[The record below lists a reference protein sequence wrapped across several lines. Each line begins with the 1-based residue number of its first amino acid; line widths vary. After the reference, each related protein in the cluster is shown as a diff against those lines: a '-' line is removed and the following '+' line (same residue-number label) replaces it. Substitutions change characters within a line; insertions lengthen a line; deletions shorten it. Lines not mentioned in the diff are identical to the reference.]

1 VMGEETMQELTNTCS
16 NEFNHRVF
24 LKILLTS
31 GGLRYSIPTLR
42 ALREILR
49 TSLIKLYLSIRKLSV
64 GPSDSFTILNDGAR
78 DVKVKARIWETC
90 RAGPSVR

>member
-1 VMGEETMQELTNTCS
+1 MSLII
-16 NEFNHRVF
+16 EFLLF
-24 LKILLTS
+24 LLLTS

-64 GPSDSFTILNDGAR
+64 GPSDSFTILSDGAR

-90 RAGPSVR
+90 RAGPRVR